1 MTAILKAS
9 LTLPIAEGISELKW
23 QWFEKPRTL
32 SDISTFDSA
41 SRGPWGSFL
50 FLFSIRRSVL
60 ASCGAIIT
68 ICALAIDPF
77 SQQVLKYQNCLEPN
91 TAAMA
96 QIPRTNAY
104 SARGLRAGA
113 GVTVLDTTM
122 TLSIYNGILAPLTNA
137 SSLVATSCPSGNCTF
152 SADAGSS
159 YSSIAICQRYVLSSN
174 VIDYRYSEDLA
185 IYQSPEDEYLK
196 DMLFTTEFLML
207 RNFTQPIA
215 YRSSLYPCIKTWG
228 GNITLGKLV
237 EIETASVPA
246 EFVDGYVSQVAKETL
261 RNGSR
266 QACQPTT
273 QETDINVISVK
284 AHSRSY
290 ADSPINV
297 TSVSNIPNDTILWYP
312 PDCIWKFDAISANAN
327 TEFLRTLFLF
337 NNVSRADRGGAIL
350 GDLWLLNIWAN
361 GLANMSSVND
371 YMDNLAAHMTA
382 TIRSRGDETTLPY
395 TNYASGIVLENQT
408 CIHVRWSWLALP
420 SSLVVCSV
428 LFLTATIVSTSAR
441 RHESYAHASLTAAGP
456 LKSSPLPL
464 LFHGI
469 EPSTLHALDH
479 PGNLADMQRIAGGLE
494 FRLGR
499 SLADENWYFVHDKQ
513 Q

>member
-9 LTLPIAEGISELKW
+9 LMLPIAEGISELKW

-159 YSSIAICQRYVLSSN
+159 YSSIAICQRSEDISRYIQNNTSLMRAENYSLPSGPTIGNRYVLSSN

-228 GNITLGKLV
+228 GNITLGELV

-312 PDCIWKFDAISANAN
+312 PDCIWKFDATSANAN

-337 NNVSRADRGGAIL
+337 NNVSRADRGGAVL

-408 CIHVRWSWLALP
+408 CIHRP
-420 SSLVVCSV
+420 SCQ
-428 LFLTATIVSTSAR
+428 R
-441 RHESYAHASLTAAGP
+441 
-456 LKSSPLPL
+456 
-464 LFHGI
+464 
-469 EPSTLHALDH
+469 LHDDTRAMH
-479 PGNLADMQRIAGGLE
+479 M
-494 FRLGR
+494 
-499 SLADENWYFVHDKQ
+499 HH
-513 Q
+513 